1 LKLRILGC
9 SGGIGGDAQTT
20 AMLLDDDILI
30 DAGTGVGTLS
40 MDELIRID
48 HIFVTHAHLDHVACI
63 PFLVDTVGAARARP
77 ITIHALQ
84 ATLDS
89 LREHLFNWQ
98 LWPDFTKIP
107 TSNSPYMC
115 YEALSL
121 GKTIDL
127 DGRKIT
133 PLPANHVIPA
143 IGYQLDSGQASLVL
157 TGDTTINDAL
167 WPIVNRIKNL
177 KYLIIESAF
186 CNQER
191 DIALKSKHLCPDL
204 LAAELEKLERSAE
217 IWITHLKP
225 GEAEVTMREI
235 QQGSI
240 ARLNPRQLENNQLFE
255 F

>member
-1 LKLRILGC
+1 MKLRILGC

-20 AMLLDDDILI
+20 AMLLDNDVLI
-30 DAGTGVGTLS
+30 DAGTGVGTLG
-40 MDELIRID
+40 MDELVKID
-48 HIFVTHAHLDHVACI
+48 HIFVTHVHLDHVAFI
-63 PFLVDTVGAARARP
+63 PFLVDTVGAVRARP

-84 ATLDS
+84 ATLDV

-107 TSNSPYMC
+107 TSNLPYMC

-143 IGYQLDSGQASLVL
+143 VGYQLDSGQASLVF
-157 TGDTTINDAL
+157 TGDTAINDAL

>member
-1 LKLRILGC
+1 
-9 SGGIGGDAQTT
+9 
-20 AMLLDDDILI
+20 
-30 DAGTGVGTLS
+30 
-40 MDELIRID
+40 
-48 HIFVTHAHLDHVACI
+48 
-63 PFLVDTVGAARARP
+63 
-77 ITIHALQ
+77 
-84 ATLDS
+84 
-89 LREHLFNWQ
+89 
-98 LWPDFTKIP
+98 
-107 TSNSPYMC
+107 MC

-143 IGYQLDSGQASLVL
+143 VGYQLDSGQASLVL

-204 LAAELEKLERSAE
+204 LVAELEKLERSAE

-235 QQGSI
+235 QQGI

>member
-1 LKLRILGC
+1 MKLRILGC

-20 AMLLDDDILI
+20 AMLLDNDVLI
-30 DAGTGVGTLS
+30 DAGTGVGTLGI
-40 MDELIRID
+40 DELIKID
-48 HIFVTHAHLDHVACI
+48 HIFVTHSHLDHVAFI
-63 PFLVDTVGAARARP
+63 PFLVDTVGAVRARP

-84 ATLDS
+84 ATLDV

-107 TSNSPYMC
+107 TSNLPYMC

-143 IGYQLDSGQASLVL
+143 VGYQLDSGQASLVL

-191 DIALKSKHLCPDL
+191 VIALKSKHLCPDF

>member
-1 LKLRILGC
+1 
-9 SGGIGGDAQTT
+9 
-20 AMLLDDDILI
+20 MLLDNDVLI

-107 TSNSPYMC
+107 TSNSPHMC

-143 IGYQLDSGQASLVL
+143 VGYQLDSGQASLVL

-235 QQGSI
+235 QQGI